1 MRDPYTNPASKAMI
15 SLTFDDALDVHLDTA
30 MPILERAGLR
40 GTFYVHV
47 GSEGFLKRYRDWAN
61 AAARGHELGNHTVF
75 HPGVSTKSWV
85 SEGISLESYTLD
97 RMRRELVLA
106 NQVLTMVDGRCERSF
121 AFPCSNPWLGRAGWP
136 RCLLTQLQLD
146 RTRLMGFVDTH
157 GLDFGSKLTNY
168 TPLVRELFPAARCG
182 GIDIQ
187 DLPVVPPDRHQV
199 HGVAGDGL
207 SLTALLEA
215 VDKAA
220 ARGAW
225 LVLVFH
231 GVDGGHQMSIAKD
244 VFSSLCD
251 QLYADDRVEV
261 LPFLEA
267 AKQLWPRV
275 GNVA

>member
-1 MRDPYTNPASKAMI
+1 MGEEELPVRPIVT
-15 SLTFDDALDVHLDTA
+15 LTFDDALDVHLDTA

-47 GSEGFLKRYRDWAN
+47 GSEGFLTRYRDWAN

-85 SEGISLESYTLD
+85 SEGISLESYALD

-106 NQVLTMVDGRCERSF
+106 NQVLTMVDGREERSF

-136 RCLLTQLQLD
+136 RHLLTRMKLE
-146 RTRLMGFVDTH
+146 RTRVMGFVDRH
-157 GLDFGSKLTNY
+157 GLDFGSRLTDY
-168 TPLVRELFPAARCG
+168 TQLVRELFPAARCG

-199 HGVAGDGL
+199 RGVAGDGL
-207 SLTALLEA
+207 SLTALLEV

-231 GVDGGHQMSIAKD
+231 GVDRGHQMSIATD
-244 VFSSLCD
+244 ALSSLCD
-251 QLYADDRVEV
+251 RLYADDRVEV
-261 LPFLEA
+261 LTFLEA
-267 AKQLWPRV
+267 AKRLWPRE
-275 GNVA
+275 GNLA